1 MTDIFLFLNLVASV
15 LLFTN
20 TKTKANIFLGFLL
33 LLNVLQGFAALIFIS
48 QYSEEI
54 NTFFFLNL
62 APISFLIG
70 PCLYFYT
77 KKKLNPAFKIKAI
90 QLGHLIPF
98 LFFYLLITPYLTTS
112 FEEKIQT
119 VQKLHDNAQNIFEI
133 KLLLGKSFHLFLL
146 RPLHILV
153 YVAYCIH
160 LFAKNKSILITQL
173 SPFQT
178 RILIKWMHTLLYS
191 LAIIHACNLIN
202 MLYLY
207 FTNVITISYP
217 LPLSLIAAVTLARL
231 SLQIYTN
238 PYILYGFKNIRFY
251 SNDSIISKMYK
262 SEKNSNQQFSESWKN
277 EIIDKIESIEEA
289 KKFTEKGYNLT
300 TMALDLDIPKY
311 QLSHYFKEISDETFS
326 EWKNRKRIL
335 FAVDLI
341 EQDYLST
348 FTVEKLSLMC
358 GYKSR
363 ANFNIAFKEVTK
375 KKLSEYVKTC

>member
-20 TKTKANIFLGFLL
+20 TKTKANIFLGLL
-33 LLNVLQGFAALIFIS
+33 LFLNVLQGFAAMIFIS

-54 NTFFFLNL
+54 NTLFFLNL

-90 QLGHLIPF
+90 QLAHLIPF

-119 VQKLHDNAQNIFEI
+119 VRKVHDNAQNIFEI

-146 RPLHILV
+146 RPIHILG

-160 LFAKNKSILITQL
+160 LFAKNKSILITHL

-191 LAIIHACNLIN
+191 LAIMHACNLIN
-202 MLYLY
+202 MLFLY

-251 SNDSIISKMYK
+251 SNDSIISKMFK
-262 SEKNSNQQFSESWKN
+262 SDNLSNHLFSESWKN

-348 FTVEKLSLMC
+348 FTVETLSLKC

-363 ANFNIAFKEVTK
+363 ANFNIAFKEVTG

>member
-1 MTDIFLFLNLVASV
+1 MTELFLFLNLVASY

-20 TKTKANIFLGFLL
+20 YKTKANIFLGLLL
-33 LLNVLQGFAALIFIS
+33 LLNVLQGFAAMMFIG
-48 QYSEEI
+48 QYSQET
-54 NTFFFLNL
+54 NTLFFLNL

-77 KKKLNPAFKIKAI
+77 KKKLNPTFKIKAI
-90 QLGHLIPF
+90 QLAHLIPF
-98 LFFYLLITPYLTTS
+98 LFFYLLITPYLNTS
-112 FEEKIQT
+112 YAEKIQT
-119 VQKLHDNAQNIFEI
+119 VQKVHDNAQNIFEI

-146 RPLHILV
+146 RPIHILM

-178 RILIKWMHTLLYS
+178 RILVKWMHTLLYS
-191 LAIIHACNLIN
+191 LAIMHACNLVN

-207 FTNVITISYP
+207 ITNVITIRFP
-217 LPLSLIAAVTLARL
+217 LPLSIIATISLARL

-262 SEKNSNQQFSESWKN
+262 TENNSNQQFSESWKN
-277 EIIDKIESIEEA
+277 EITDKIESIAEA
-289 KKFTEKGYNLT
+289 KKFIEKGYNLT
-300 TMALDLDIPKY
+300 AMALDLDIPKY
-311 QLSHYFKEISDETFS
+311 QLNHYFKEISDETFS
-326 EWKNRKRIL
+326 EWKNKNRIK
-335 FAVDLI
+335 FALDLI
-341 EQDYLST
+341 QQDYLST
-348 FTVEKLSLMC
+348 YTVETLSQKC